1 MVYMVYMVYMFV
13 FLVPRLH
20 DPTINFFNDACVYF
34 LYTSCVFWLATVH
47 CQSLLNDFIVEFYD
61 DFNTRKLYVDFV
73 SSRITDRSTVD
84 YLILEA

>member
-1 MVYMVYMVYMFV
+1 MKLCLYVYVFI
-13 FLVPRLH
+13 FLVLRLH
-20 DPTINFFNDACVYF
+20 DPTINFFSGACVYF
-34 LYTSCVFWLATVH
+34 LYTSCVFGWQLYIVNG
-47 CQSLLNDFIVEFYD
+47 LLNDFIVEFYD